1 MNVTRIMARICIQ
14 NSYSNSMES
23 VFGIDLRKEI
33 MMERELRV
41 HLDFYLKMNDGETKE
56 QAEERFESI
65 IKQMENID
73 NQESSYQS
81 YETEV
86 QEC

>member
-1 MNVTRIMARICIQ
+1 
-14 NSYSNSMES
+14 
-23 VFGIDLRKEI
+23 
-33 MMERELRV
+33 
-41 HLDFYLKMNDGETKE
+41 MNDGETKE